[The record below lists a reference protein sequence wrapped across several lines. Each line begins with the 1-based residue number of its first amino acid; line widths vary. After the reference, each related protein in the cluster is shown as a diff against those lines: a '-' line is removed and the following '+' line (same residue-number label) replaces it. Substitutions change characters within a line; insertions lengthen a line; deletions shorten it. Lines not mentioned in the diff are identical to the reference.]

1 MFKRT
6 KIVATIAN
14 DRATVE
20 FILRLQRAGMN
31 VVRLNSAHQDVE
43 QAAELVDMI
52 RSVSDRI
59 GILIDTKGPEI
70 RTSRYGVAVEAMVGV
85 PLQVIGN
92 PEGASGGDTVYVS
105 SPSIVREVP
114 LGASLLID
122 DGELELVVTRK
133 SDTALE
139 CFPQSN
145 GVIKNRKSV
154 NVPNVPIDLP
164 TLTEKDK
171 QFLRLCA
178 EKSIDFVAHSFV
190 RTAQDVIAVQKEL
203 DRHGAQTKI
212 IAKIENQQGVDNIDE
227 ILAHVHGIMVAR
239 GDLGIEIPEER
250 VPAVQRMIVQKCI
263 ETKKPVII
271 ATQMLHSM
279 ITNPRPTRA
288 EISDVASAIYQRSDA
303 VMLSGETAYGK
314 YPVEAVK
321 TMARIAAEIEPH
333 LDAMVGVQL
342 KRVRNKIT
350 ETLSRAA
357 VEACVNLPVKAIVID
372 TLSGRTARYLAAFR
386 GESPIYSMCYKA
398 EVTRQL
404 SLSYGVEAMTVTPR
418 TSRDYFLRDSL
429 RRLVEDGKIAP
440 EDLIVVVG
448 GSFGPSNGA
457 TFMEISEAKN
467 ILVSPNSHGDAE
479 E

>member
-1 MFKRT
+1 MLKRT
-6 KIVATIAN
+6 KIVATVSD
-14 DRATVE
+14 DRATAE
-20 FILRLQRAGMN
+20 FIQQLYQAGMN
-31 VVRLNSAHQDVE
+31 VVRLNSAHQEVE
-43 QAAELVDMI
+43 QAAAVVDMV

-59 GILIDTKGPEI
+59 GVLVDTKGPEI
-70 RTSRYGVAVEAMVGV
+70 RTSRHGEAVEAKVGIAV
-85 PLQVIGN
+85 QVIGD
-92 PEGASGGDTVYVS
+92 PEGASGGDTLYVS
-105 SPSIVREVP
+105 LPSLVEAVP

-122 DGELELVVTRK
+122 DGELELVVTGKNERGL
-133 SDTALE
+133 T
-139 CFPQSN
+139 CFPQSD

-164 TLTEKDK
+164 TLSEKDK
-171 QFLRLCA
+171 RFIKLCA
-178 EKSIDFVAHSFV
+178 EKEIDFLAHSFV
-190 RTAQDVIAVQKEL
+190 RTAQDVIEVQNEL
-203 DRHGAQTKI
+203 DKCGATTKI

-250 VPAVQRMIVQKCI
+250 VPAVQRMIVKKCV
-263 ETKKPVII
+263 EAKKPVII

-279 ITNPRPTRA
+279 IENPRPTRA

-314 YPVEAVK
+314 YPVEAVR
-321 TMARIAAEIEPH
+321 TMARIAGEIEPH
-333 LDAMVGVQL
+333 LHAFEGLQL

-386 GESPIYSMCYKA
+386 GVVPIYAMCY
-398 EVTRQL
+398 EPTVTRQL
-404 SLSYGVEAMTVTPR
+404 SLSYGVEAMSVKPR
-418 TSRDYFLRDSL
+418 ASRDQFLSDSL
-429 RRLVEDGKIAP
+429 KRLLSEERFSL

-467 ILVSPNSHGDAE
+467 ILACPMPHGDGE
-479 E
+479 

>member
-1 MFKRT
+1 MLKRT
-6 KIVATIAN
+6 KIVATISD
-14 DRATVE
+14 DRATAE
-20 FILRLQRAGMN
+20 FIQQLEHAGMN
-31 VVRLNSAHQDVE
+31 VVRLNSAHQEVE
-43 QAAELVDMI
+43 QAAALVDMV

-59 GILIDTKGPEI
+59 GILVDTKGPEI
-70 RTSRYGVAVEAMVGV
+70 RTSRLGSAVEVKVGT
-85 PLQVIGN
+85 PIQVVGD
-92 PEGASGGDTVYVS
+92 PEGASCDGTLYVS
-105 SPSIVREVP
+105 SPKIVENVP

-122 DGELELVVTRK
+122 DGELELIVTGK
-133 SDTALE
+133 SETALT
-139 CFPQSN
+139 CFPQSD

-164 TLTEKDK
+164 TLSEKDK
-171 QFLRLCA
+171 RFLKLCA
-178 EKSIDFVAHSFV
+178 EKNVDFVAHSFV
-190 RTAQDVIAVQKEL
+190 RTAQDVIDVQKEL
-203 DRHGAQTKI
+203 DKYGATTKI

-227 ILAHVHGIMVAR
+227 ILAHVHGVMVAR

-250 VPAVQRMIVQKCI
+250 VPAVQRMIVKKCI

-279 ITNPRPTRA
+279 ISNPRPTRA

-314 YPVEAVK
+314 YPVEAVR

-333 LDAMVGVQL
+333 LEAFVGLQL

-372 TLSGRTARYLAAFR
+372 TLSGRTARYLSAFR
-386 GESPIYSMCYKA
+386 GAVPIYAMCYSSA
-398 EVTRQL
+398 VTRQL
-404 SLSYGVEAMTVTPR
+404 SLSYGVEAMATEPR
-418 TSRDYFLRDSL
+418 TSRDQFLTDSL
-429 RRLVEDGKIAP
+429 RRLLSEEKFAP

-457 TFMEISEAKN
+457 TFMEVSEAKN
-467 ILVSPNSHGDAE
+467 IMMSPMPHGDQE
-479 E
+479 

>member
-1 MFKRT
+1 MLKRT
-6 KIVATIAN
+6 KIVATVSD
-14 DRATVE
+14 DRSTPE
-20 FILRLQRAGMN
+20 FIQQLYQAGMN
-31 VVRLNSAHQDVE
+31 VVRLNSAHQEVE
-43 QAAELVDMI
+43 QASELVDMV

-59 GILIDTKGPEI
+59 GVLVDTKGPEI
-70 RTSRYGVAVEAMVGV
+70 RTSRHGEVVEAKVGT
-85 PLQVIGN
+85 PLRVIGD
-92 PEGASGGDTVYVS
+92 PDGMSGGDTLYVS
-105 SPSIVREVP
+105 LLSLVEAVP

-122 DGELELVVTRK
+122 DGELELVVTGK
-133 SDTALE
+133 DGAVLT

-145 GVIKNRKSV
+145 GVIKKRKSV

-164 TLTEKDK
+164 ALSEKDK
-171 QFLRLCA
+171 RFIKLCA
-178 EKSIDFVAHSFV
+178 EKQIDFLAHSFV
-190 RTAQDVIAVQKEL
+190 RTSQDVIEVQKEL
-203 DRHGAQTKI
+203 DKYGAATKI

-250 VPAVQRMIVQKCI
+250 VPEVQRMIVKKCV
-263 ETKKPVII
+263 EAKKPVII

-279 ITNPRPTRA
+279 IENPRPTRA

-314 YPVEAVK
+314 YPLEAVR
-321 TMARIAAEIEPH
+321 TMARIAGEIEPH
-333 LDAMVGVQL
+333 LPALVGLQL

-386 GESPIYSMCYKA
+386 GAVPIYAMCY
-398 EVTRQL
+398 EPMVTRQL
-404 SLSYGVEAMTVTPR
+404 ALSYGVEAMSTKPR
-418 TSRDYFLRDSL
+418 TSRDQFLTDSL
-429 RRLVEDGKIAP
+429 RRLLSEGKFSP

-467 ILVSPNSHGDAE
+467 IVINPMPHGDAE
-479 E
+479 